1 MHCPRCE
8 HEAPTGPASGFR
20 RLSSAAIT
28 SPSSKIPVPLLAASG
43 SGPRVTGRT
52 FITLLSGP
60 AVAGRLAARAA
71 GRSDLLINVKTAR
84 PLGLTIPPALLLR
97 ADRVVE

>member
-1 MHCPRCE
+1 
-8 HEAPTGPASGFR
+8 
-20 RLSSAAIT
+20 
-28 SPSSKIPVPLLAASG
+28 
-43 SGPRVTGRT
+43 
-52 FITLLSGP
+52 
-60 AVAGRLAARAA
+60 VAGRLAARAA